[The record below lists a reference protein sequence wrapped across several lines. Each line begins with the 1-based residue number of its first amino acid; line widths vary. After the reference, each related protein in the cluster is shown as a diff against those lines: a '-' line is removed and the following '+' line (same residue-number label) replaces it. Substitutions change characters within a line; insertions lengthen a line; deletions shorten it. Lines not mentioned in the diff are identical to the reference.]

1 MKADRN
7 QIQNYNI
14 SKYIEWLI
22 SFPTDL
28 VYNISEW
35 LRLRHIEDYLSLRK
49 YKSRL
54 YFESIRNDKEKALSF
69 NYP

>member
-35 LRLRHIEDYLSLRK
+35 LRLRHIEDYLLAELK
-49 YKSRL
+49 
-54 YFESIRNDKEKALSF
+54 
-69 NYP
+69 